1 MKPGSGISPISSRN
15 LATSNFRIGGQHVV
29 GSESVGTGDSTC
41 HVSEL
46 ISHEAATAGGSEKA
60 QHRHTVKNGKLLVR
74 ERLKLLL
81 DADEKFLELSA
92 HAGYKLYNGETVS
105 AGGVVTGVG
114 VIDGVRCMIIAN
126 DATVKGGTIYPI
138 GLQKQLRA
146 QQVLSS
152 ITSL

>member
-1 MKPGSGISPISSRN
+1 M
-15 LATSNFRIGGQHVV
+15 
-29 GSESVGTGDSTC
+29 
-41 HVSEL
+41 
-46 ISHEAATAGGSEKA
+46 
-60 QHRHTVKNGKLLVR
+60 R